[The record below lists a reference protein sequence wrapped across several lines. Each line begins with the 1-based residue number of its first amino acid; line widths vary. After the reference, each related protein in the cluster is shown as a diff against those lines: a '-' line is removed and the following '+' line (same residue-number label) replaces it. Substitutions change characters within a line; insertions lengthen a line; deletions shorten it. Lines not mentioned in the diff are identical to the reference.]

1 VVEIECRH
9 IGKRFQTNR
18 GCVEPL
24 KDVTLTLPAG
34 QITALIGESGCGKT
48 TLLRIIAGL
57 EQAGSGKLLMT
68 PAQDTEGRAPRVAV
82 VFQEPRLFAWMSVYQ
97 NIEIAV
103 RDLPPDERRSRVEKI
118 LALVGLTQAAQA
130 FPSELSGGMAQRV
143 GLARALVLEPD
154 VLLLDEAF
162 SALDALTR
170 MRLYKEFIRIHETR
184 PMTVLLITHDVT
196 EAVLLSKQVYKLCQ
210 GRVASHFS
218 VPFDYPRSLSTPGV
232 SDMSDLILKEFL

>member
-1 VVEIECRH
+1 MVEIECRH

-18 GCVEPL
+18 GRVEPL

-82 VFQEPRLFAWMSVYQ
+82 VCQEPRLFEWMSVYQ
-97 NIEIAV
+97 NIEMAV
-103 RDLPPDERRSRVEKI
+103 RELPPDERRSRVEKI

-162 SALDALTR
+162 SALDSLTR